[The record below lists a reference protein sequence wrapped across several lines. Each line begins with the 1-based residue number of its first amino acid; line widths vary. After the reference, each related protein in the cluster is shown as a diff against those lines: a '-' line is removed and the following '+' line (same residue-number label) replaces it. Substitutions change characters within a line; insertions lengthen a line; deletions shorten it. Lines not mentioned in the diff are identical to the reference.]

1 MLLSLILHPPSSA
14 SRPIIAVAMVAAVT
28 SCTVPQTPAPTT
40 LVSEPAP
47 SPQISPPNAACRAFG
62 ELRNQEAGDTLPE
75 PGPLRM
81 EAAQEHFRR
90 AAAFGFSGGLR
101 LLQNGA
107 VRLSRTYGFADHFR
121 RTPMGEEAV
130 FDTGSV
136 TKQFTAA
143 AILRLEE
150 LGRLSTSDTI
160 GKFFTDA
167 PEDKRDITVHQ
178 LLSHQA
184 GFRHSMD
191 NLNRRPPRDVGAG
204 LILASPLLHPVG
216 SRYSYSNVGY
226 TLLAA
231 IVDKLSGSSYE
242 RFLREE
248 LWLPL
253 GMTNTGM
260 VLPDWSEAQIADGLE
275 FTGPLPVRVDDERT
289 DSGAS
294 WLARGAAGVSST
306 LPDLTRWAEALRRG
320 AILSDAS
327 RRKLFWP
334 HVRMNTKSI
343 IYYGYGW
350 SVAAAQDGSCVI
362 SHNGGA
368 GIHYDV
374 LTILPGHAAV
384 VATFNTQQRTPWRVN
399 DNFVESLVPVLTGAP
414 LTLPATTTTRA
425 SPELAGSY
433 ILPSGERLEVVAE
446 DGRLKIPMRTPAALR
461 LFAPWPVR
469 TGAAIEAVPD
479 PSTAISRIME
489 GIARGNYR
497 PLIERLPPNV
507 APEGEADFWR
517 GYWPEWIR
525 KMGPYQGA
533 QIVGTATT
541 PQGLRTLVRLGFQ
554 RSSTVVAIVH
564 SAGGKMVID
573 TVARSFFP
581 DAYLAPMGED
591 VFASFYPTTRRAV
604 SVRFNADNMLISS
617 EGQSTVARRA
627 RTTVRA
633 RRHPS

>member
-1 MLLSLILHPPSSA
+1 MLLSLLPPASSA
-14 SRPIIAVAMVAAVT
+14 SRPVFAVAMVSAVT
-28 SCTVPQTPAPTT
+28 SCTFPQPPARTAV
-40 LVSEPAP
+40 VSEPAP
-47 SPQISPPNAACRAFG
+47 SPQISPSNAACRAFG
-62 ELRNQEAGDTLPE
+62 ELRNEEAGDTLPE
-75 PGPLRM
+75 HGPLRI
-81 EAAQEHFRR
+81 EAAQEHYRR

-101 LLQNGA
+101 LLENGA
-107 VRLSRTYGFADHFR
+107 VRLSRTYGLADHAR
-121 RTPMGEEAV
+121 GTPMAEEAV

-160 GKFFTDA
+160 GKFFPDA
-167 PEDKRDITVHQ
+167 PEDKRAITVHQ

-184 GFRHSMD
+184 GLRHSMD
-191 NLNRRPPRDVGAG
+191 KLNRRPPRDVAAG
-204 LILASPLLHPVG
+204 LMLASPLLHPVG

-226 TLLAA
+226 AVLAA

-260 VLPDWSEAQIADGLE
+260 VLPDWSGAQIADGLE
-275 FTGPLPVRVDDERT
+275 FTGPLLVRVDDEWT
-289 DSGAS
+289 ESGES
-294 WLARGAAGVSST
+294 WLSRGAAGVSST
-306 LPDLTRWAEALRRG
+306 LPDLTRWSEALRSG

-374 LTILPGHAAV
+374 LTILPEHAAV
-384 VATFNTQQRTPWRVN
+384 VATFNTQQRTPWRVK

-433 ILPSGERLEVVAE
+433 ALPSGERLEVVAE
-446 DGRLKIPMRTPAALR
+446 DGRLKIPMRTTAALR
-461 LFAPWPVR
+461 LFAPWPVA
-469 TGAAIEAVPD
+469 TGAAVEGVPNPSAV
-479 PSTAISRIME
+479 ISRIME
-489 GIARGNYR
+489 GIDQGNYR

-507 APEGEADFWR
+507 APEDEVDFWR
-517 GYWPEWIR
+517 GYWPQWIR
-525 KMGPYQGA
+525 KMGPFQEA
-533 QIVGTATT
+533 QIVGTANT

-554 RSSTVVAIVH
+554 RSSTVVAILH
-564 SAGGKMVID
+564 GAGGKMVIE

-581 DAYLAPMGED
+581 DAYLAPMGEN
-591 VFASFYPTTRRAV
+591 VFTSFYPTTRRSV
-604 SVRFNADNMLISS
+604 SVRFNADNMFISG
-617 EGQSTVARRA
+617 EDQSTVARRA
-627 RTTVRA
+627 RTTGT
-633 RRHPS
+633 SQ